1 MLRCRHTS
9 SPAPASDPAL
19 CPSSH
24 LIVLV
29 EVVRVEAK
37 VVRVEAEVVVVEE
50 AAHYGG
56 QNCVVVRGAEACERE

>member
-1 MLRCRHTS
+1 MLRCRRTS

-24 LIVLV
+24 VIVLV
-29 EVVRVEAK
+29 EVVRLE
-37 VVRVEAEVVVVEE
+37 EEEEEEVVVVVVE

-56 QNCVVVRGAEACERE
+56 QTA